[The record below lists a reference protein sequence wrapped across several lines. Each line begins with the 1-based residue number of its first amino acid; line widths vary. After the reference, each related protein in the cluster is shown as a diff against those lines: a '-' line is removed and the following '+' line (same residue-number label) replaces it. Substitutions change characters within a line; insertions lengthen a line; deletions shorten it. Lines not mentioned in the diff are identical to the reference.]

1 MGGDPF
7 AFPTI
12 VGGGG
17 GRWFPFPTE
26 FGLQHPFIFL
36 KEKKKEDTFPA
47 PAWVHLH
54 LCFSLSLKKKTQ
66 SWDEDKASSSLS
78 DLFWRLYLTPP
89 LTFWR
94 RRLGNNDLHRKRD
107 GHHSDFPTVVE
118 AESGKLISTSATSNA
133 HPYTTLPKGNLKREE
148 RLQLKNYL
156 EIIMDS
162 NIIPKMR
169 LTPIMKTLKTEVR
182 EHKQI
187 KHKRRHK
194 K

>member
-78 DLFWRLYLTPP
+78 DLFLRLYLTPP

-118 AESGKLISTSATSNA
+118 AESGKRKAHFYLRYLQCPPLHNIARRKPKERGTLATKELS
-133 HPYTTLPKGNLKREE
+133 
-148 RLQLKNYL
+148 
-156 EIIMDS
+156 
-162 NIIPKMR
+162 
-169 LTPIMKTLKTEVR
+169 
-182 EHKQI
+182 
-187 KHKRRHK
+187 
-194 K
+194 